1 VLNQGSRFIV
11 RVPLG
16 SAHLDPQR
24 IHTRSELIPAM
35 PAGEAF
41 VHEAHR
47 WLPILKQ
54 DPDQNIEQ
62 RVWTKTGLVSPGSAA
77 VNSADYQSQGQ
88 RTRIVWADDN
98 ADMREYVSRLLGERF
113 EVEAVADGQAA
124 LEAVR
129 SGPPDLVLADVMM
142 PRLDGFGLLQALRA
156 DPQLR
161 EIPIILLSARAGE
174 EARIEGMEAGAD
186 DYLIKPF
193 STRELL
199 ARVEAHVRMTRI
211 RREAEAAL
219 QENAQRLRLAQRAG
233 RVGIFEWQI
242 PQNRVIWSAELE
254 RLYGLAEGSFEGTF
268 DAWSRRVVAEDA
280 ERVAQGVDTCL
291 RERCTDYTYD
301 FRIILP
307 DGAQRWL
314 AGQAQFSFD
323 DQGRPLRMIGV
334 NVDIDEHKQT
344 EELLREADRRK
355 DEFLATLAHELRNPL
370 APLRNG
376 LEVMKLAGDNSEPV
390 AQARVMMERQ
400 LEQMVRLIDDLLD
413 ISRISRG
420 RIELRRE
427 RVELGRVVHNT
438 VETTRPLIEQSGH
451 KFTIDIPADP
461 IWLDADVTRLGQV
474 FSNLLNNAA
483 KFTGCGG
490 HVQLTVACR
499 DDKAVVTVGD
509 NGIGIPAD
517 MLFRVFDLFTQ
528 VDRSLEKASGGLGI
542 GLSLVKSLV
551 ELHGGSIEASSEGYG
566 RGSEFVVHL
575 PLAQSAGSAQ
585 PENMD
590 TRCAGDGSGHRIL
603 VVDDNCDAAD
613 SLAMILQIRGNDTR
627 TAYDGLAALDV
638 AAAFRPDVV
647 LLDIGMPKLNGYDTA
662 RRLRTQPWGRNI
674 TLIALTGWG
683 QDEDRQQ
690 SQAAGFNFHLVKPIE
705 PAALEKLLA
714 ELHEA
719 KMI

>member
-1 VLNQGSRFIV
+1 VNGYLTLLHDLAASTANARNWREACERSADALSSNVRDLPFAMIYIAEADGPGLFLAGASGIERDHPAAPARVDPDQSGLWPFAAVLKTHDVLMIEDLQISDRNVPLPAGAWQEEPARAVLVPIAATGQTSRGGVLVVGLNPYRLFDDGYRNFLTLVAGQISASIASAQAYQEERRRAEMLAELDRAKTVFFSNVSHELRTPLTLILGPIENMLDDSYGELTAVGKNQLQIVHRNSLRLLKLVNTMLDFSRIEAGRLQASFEAVDLAVYTAELASVFRAAVEQAGLRLIVTCPPLPEPVYVDRDLWEKIVLNLLSNAFKFTLTGEIEVRLEVVDDQAQLTVRDTGVGIPAPEMPRIFERFHRVKDARGRTHEGTGIGLALVQELVKLHGGSVHAECVLNQGSRLIV

-47 WLPILKQ
+47 WLPNLKQ

-62 RVWTKTGLVSPGSAA
+62 RMWTKTGQVSPGSAA
-77 VNSADYQSQGQ
+77 VDSADQQPQGQ

-193 STRELL
+193 SARELL

-291 RERCTDYTYD
+291 WERCTDYTYE
-301 FRIILP
+301 FRI
-307 DGAQRWL
+307 
-314 AGQAQFSFD
+314 S
-323 DQGRPLRMIGV
+323 
-334 NVDIDEHKQT
+334 
-344 EELLREADRRK
+344 
-355 DEFLATLAHELRNPL
+355 
-370 APLRNG
+370 
-376 LEVMKLAGDNSEPV
+376 
-390 AQARVMMERQ
+390 
-400 LEQMVRLIDDLLD
+400 
-413 ISRISRG
+413 
-420 RIELRRE
+420 
-427 RVELGRVVHNT
+427 
-438 VETTRPLIEQSGH
+438 
-451 KFTIDIPADP
+451 
-461 IWLDADVTRLGQV
+461 
-474 FSNLLNNAA
+474 
-483 KFTGCGG
+483 
-490 HVQLTVACR
+490 
-499 DDKAVVTVGD
+499 
-509 NGIGIPAD
+509 
-517 MLFRVFDLFTQ
+517 
-528 VDRSLEKASGGLGI
+528 DRS
-542 GLSLVKSLV
+542 
-551 ELHGGSIEASSEGYG
+551 
-566 RGSEFVVHL
+566 
-575 PLAQSAGSAQ
+575 
-585 PENMD
+585 
-590 TRCAGDGSGHRIL
+590 
-603 VVDDNCDAAD
+603 
-613 SLAMILQIRGNDTR
+613 
-627 TAYDGLAALDV
+627 
-638 AAAFRPDVV
+638 
-647 LLDIGMPKLNGYDTA
+647 KLTP
-662 RRLRTQPWGRNI
+662 R
-674 TLIALTGWG
+674 
-683 QDEDRQQ
+683 
-690 SQAAGFNFHLVKPIE
+690 
-705 PAALEKLLA
+705 
-714 ELHEA
+714 
-719 KMI
+719 